1 MAVEPNMQKNMKNDL
16 IHTNH
21 RQGEKSEI
29 KILARES
36 SIVRENS
43 VSLPAFLIPFA
54 NNLKNDRILVAVIAF
69 IMLPSAE
76 KNTALHLSVVIYNP
90 NLRHTRKKFEFFS

>member
-36 SIVRENS
+36 SIVREI
-43 VSLPAFLIPFA
+43 LFELEIERTLFHCRPF
-54 NNLKNDRILVAVIAF
+54 
-69 IMLPSAE
+69 
-76 KNTALHLSVVIYNP
+76 
-90 NLRHTRKKFEFFS
+90 